1 MTNTLLYINTICHTI
16 TIWFVKKL
24 ERGIPVEL
32 DYKKLGKRIK
42 EQRLKQHLT
51 QEKLGEIVGV
61 ATSNI
66 SHIERA
72 TTQVSLS
79 SLVKIAN
86 ALDSSLDRLVCDS
99 LYSIADLYI
108 EQDISNLL
116 QGCSLAEKQ
125 IIKDIVIAAKKSL
138 KEHR

>member
-1 MTNTLLYINTICHTI
+1 M
-16 TIWFVKKL
+16 
-24 ERGIPVEL
+24 EL

-79 SLVKIAN
+79 SLVNIAN
-86 ALDSSLDRLVCDS
+86 ALDTTLDQLVCDS
-99 LYSIADLYI
+99 LNSVADIYI
-108 EQDISNLL
+108 EQDITNLL
-116 QGCSLAEKQ
+116 EGCSLAERQ
-125 IIKDIVIAAKKSL
+125 IIKDIIVATKKSL

>member
-1 MTNTLLYINTICHTI
+1 MD
-16 TIWFVKKL
+16 
-24 ERGIPVEL
+24 L
-32 DYKKLGKRIK
+32 DYKELGKRIK

-61 ATSNI
+61 NTSNI

-72 TTQVSLS
+72 ATQVSLS

-116 QGCSLAEKQ
+116 Q
-125 IIKDIVIAAKKSL
+125 
-138 KEHR
+138 

>member
-1 MTNTLLYINTICHTI
+1 MHI
-16 TIWFVKKL
+16 
-24 ERGIPVEL
+24 EL
-32 DYKKLGKRIK
+32 NYNKLGQRIK
-42 EQRLKQHLT
+42 EQRLKNHLT
-51 QEKLGEIVGV
+51 QEKLGEIVNV

-79 SLVKIAN
+79 SLVRIAN
-86 ALDSSLDRLVCDS
+86 ALNTTLDQLACDS
-99 LYSIADLYI
+99 LYSVANLYI

-116 QGCSLAEKQ
+116 QGCSLSEKQ
-125 IIKDIVIAAKKSL
+125 IIKDIIIATKKTL

>member
-1 MTNTLLYINTICHTI
+1 M
-16 TIWFVKKL
+16 
-24 ERGIPVEL
+24 EL

-61 ATSNI
+61 NTSNI

-79 SLVKIAN
+79 SLVRIAN
-86 ALDSSLDRLVCDS
+86 ALNTTLDEVACDS
-99 LYSIADLYI
+99 FYSVANLYI
-108 EQDISNLL
+108 EQDISSLL
-116 QGCSLAEKQ
+116 EGCSLAERQ

>member
-1 MTNTLLYINTICHTI
+1 M
-16 TIWFVKKL
+16 
-24 ERGIPVEL
+24 EL

-72 TTQVSLS
+72 ATQVSLS

>member
-1 MTNTLLYINTICHTI
+1 MNI
-16 TIWFVKKL
+16 
-24 ERGIPVEL
+24 EL

-61 ATSNI
+61 NTSNI

-86 ALDSSLDRLVCDS
+86 ALNTTLDQLTCDS
-99 LYSIADLYI
+99 LCSVANLYI
-108 EQDISNLL
+108 EQDITNLL
-116 QGCSLAEKQ
+116 QGCNLNEKQ
-125 IIKDIVIAAKKSL
+125 IIKDIITAAKKTL

>member
-1 MTNTLLYINTICHTI
+1 MQYLNN
-16 TIWFVKKL
+16 
-24 ERGIPVEL
+24 
-32 DYKKLGKRIK
+32 K

-61 ATSNI
+61 YTSNI

-72 TTQVSLS
+72 ATQVSLS
-79 SLVKIAN
+79 SLVRIAN
-86 ALDSSLDRLVCDS
+86 ALNTTLDQLACDS
-99 LYSIADLYI
+99 LYSVATLYV
-108 EQDISNLL
+108 EQDISSLL
-116 QGCSLAEKQ
+116 EGCSLAERQ

>member
-1 MTNTLLYINTICHTI
+1 MQYLNN
-16 TIWFVKKL
+16 
-24 ERGIPVEL
+24 
-32 DYKKLGKRIK
+32 K

-61 ATSNI
+61 NTSNI

-72 TTQVSLS
+72 ATQVSLS

-86 ALDSSLDRLVCDS
+86 TLDTTLDRLVCDS
-99 LYSIADLYI
+99 LDSVANLYI

-125 IIKDIVIAAKKSL
+125 IIKNILITTKKTL
-138 KEHR
+138 KENR

>member
-1 MTNTLLYINTICHTI
+1 M
-16 TIWFVKKL
+16 
-24 ERGIPVEL
+24 EL

-72 TTQVSLS
+72 TTQLIVS

>member
-1 MTNTLLYINTICHTI
+1 M
-16 TIWFVKKL
+16 
-24 ERGIPVEL
+24 EL

-108 EQDISNLL
+108 EQGISNLL

>member
-1 MTNTLLYINTICHTI
+1 MEI
-16 TIWFVKKL
+16 
-24 ERGIPVEL
+24 
-32 DYKKLGKRIK
+32 DYKKLGNRIK

-61 ATSNI
+61 NTSNI

-79 SLVKIAN
+79 SLVRIAN
-86 ALDSSLDRLVCDS
+86 ALNTTLDQLACDS
-99 LYSIADLYI
+99 LYSVANLYI
-108 EQDISNLL
+108 EQDISSLL
-116 QGCSLAEKQ
+116 EGCSLAERQ

>member
-1 MTNTLLYINTICHTI
+1 M
-16 TIWFVKKL
+16 
-24 ERGIPVEL
+24 EL

-42 EQRLKQHLT
+42 EQRLKKHLT
-51 QEKLGEIVGV
+51 QEKLGEIVDV

-79 SLVKIAN
+79 SLVKISN
-86 ALDSSLDRLVCDS
+86 ALDVTLDQLICDS
-99 LYSIADLYI
+99 LNPIAEIYV

-116 QGCSLAEKQ
+116 QGCSLREKQ
-125 IIKDIVIAAKKSL
+125 IIKDIIIATKKAL
-138 KEHR
+138 KEHN

>member
-1 MTNTLLYINTICHTI
+1 MQ
-16 TIWFVKKL
+16 
-24 ERGIPVEL
+24 L

-86 ALDSSLDRLVCDS
+86 ALDTTLDQLVCDS
-99 LYSIADLYI
+99 LNSVADIYI
-108 EQDISNLL
+108 EQDITNLL
-116 QGCSLAEKQ
+116 EGCSLAERQ
-125 IIKDIVIAAKKSL
+125 IIKDIIVATKKSL

>member
-1 MTNTLLYINTICHTI
+1 MPYNNNTIY
-16 TIWFVKKL
+16 KKL
-24 ERGIPVEL
+24 GRGIPVEL

-61 ATSNI
+61 NTSNV

-86 ALDSSLDRLVCDS
+86 ALDTTLDRLVCDS
-99 LYSIADLYI
+99 LYSVADLYI
-108 EQDISNLL
+108 EQDVSELL

-125 IIKDIVIAAKKSL
+125 IIKDIIIATKKTL

>member
-1 MTNTLLYINTICHTI
+1 MNI
-16 TIWFVKKL
+16 
-24 ERGIPVEL
+24 EL
-32 DYKKLGKRIK
+32 DYKALGKRIK

-51 QEKLGEIVGV
+51 QEKLGEIVDV
-61 ATSNI
+61 NTSNI

-72 TTQVSLS
+72 TTQVSLP

-86 ALDSSLDRLVCDS
+86 ALDTTLARLVCDS
-99 LYSIADLYI
+99 LDSVADIYV

-116 QGCSLAEKQ
+116 ESCSLAEKQ
-125 IIKDIVIAAKKSL
+125 IIKNIVIAAKKSL

>member
-1 MTNTLLYINTICHTI
+1 M
-16 TIWFVKKL
+16 
-24 ERGIPVEL
+24 EL

-51 QEKLGEIVGV
+51 QEQLGEIINVN
-61 ATSNI
+61 TSNI

-86 ALDSSLDRLVCDS
+86 ALGTTLDQLVCDS
-99 LYSIADLYI
+99 LNSVADIYI
-108 EQDISNLL
+108 EQDIANLL
-116 QGCSLAEKQ
+116 EGCSLAERQ
-125 IIKDIVIAAKKSL
+125 IIKDIIVATKKSL

>member
-1 MTNTLLYINTICHTI
+1 M
-16 TIWFVKKL
+16 
-24 ERGIPVEL
+24 EL

-99 LYSIADLYI
+99 IYSIADLYI
-108 EQDISNLL
+108 EQYISNQLK
-116 QGCSLAEKQ
+116 GCSLAEKQ

>member
-1 MTNTLLYINTICHTI
+1 M
-16 TIWFVKKL
+16 
-24 ERGIPVEL
+24 EL

-108 EQDISNLL
+108 EQDISNIL

>member
-1 MTNTLLYINTICHTI
+1 MN
-16 TIWFVKKL
+16 
-24 ERGIPVEL
+24 L
-32 DYKKLGKRIK
+32 DYKELGKRIK

-61 ATSNI
+61 NTSNI

-72 TTQVSLS
+72 ATQVSLS
-79 SLVKIAN
+79 SLVN
-86 ALDSSLDRLVCDS
+86 ALDTTLDCLVCDS
-99 LYSIADLYI
+99 LCSVADLYI

-116 QGCSLAEKQ
+116 QGCTLAEKQ
-125 IIKDIVIAAKKSL
+125 IIKDILITTKKTL

>member
-1 MTNTLLYINTICHTI
+1 VHI
-16 TIWFVKKL
+16 
-24 ERGIPVEL
+24 EL
-32 DYKKLGKRIK
+32 NYNKLGQRIK
-42 EQRLKQHLT
+42 EQRLKNHLT
-51 QEKLGEIVGV
+51 QEKLGEIVNV

-86 ALDSSLDRLVCDS
+86 ALGTTLDQLVSDS
-99 LYSIADLYI
+99 LNSTAEIYI

-116 QGCSLAEKQ
+116 QGCSLSEKQ
-125 IIKDIVIAAKKSL
+125 IIKDIIIATKKTL

>member
-1 MTNTLLYINTICHTI
+1 MDI
-16 TIWFVKKL
+16 
-24 ERGIPVEL
+24 EL

-42 EQRLKQHLT
+42 EQRLKNHLT
-51 QEKLGEIVGV
+51 QEKLGEIVNV

-86 ALDSSLDRLVCDS
+86 ALDVTLDQLVCDS
-99 LYSIADLYI
+99 SVPIAEIYI
-108 EQDISNLL
+108 EQDIANLL
-116 QGCSLAEKQ
+116 QGCTLSEKQ
-125 IIKDIVIAAKKSL
+125 MIKDIVAAARKTM
-138 KEHR
+138 KEHRQ

>member
-1 MTNTLLYINTICHTI
+1 MDI
-16 TIWFVKKL
+16 
-24 ERGIPVEL
+24 EL
-32 DYKKLGKRIK
+32 DYKALGKRIK

-61 ATSNI
+61 NTSNV

-86 ALDSSLDRLVCDS
+86 ALDTTLDQLVCDS
-99 LYSIADLYI
+99 LNSVANLYV

-116 QGCSLAEKQ
+116 EGCSLAEKQ
-125 IIKDIVIAAKKSL
+125 IIKDIVIAARKSL

>member
-1 MTNTLLYINTICHTI
+1 MDI
-16 TIWFVKKL
+16 
-24 ERGIPVEL
+24 EL
-32 DYKKLGKRIK
+32 DYSKLGKRIK

-51 QEKLGEIVGV
+51 QEKLGEIVDV

-79 SLVKIAN
+79 SLVRIAN
-86 ALDSSLDRLVCDS
+86 ALNTTLDQLACDS
-99 LYSIADLYI
+99 LYSVANLYI
-108 EQDISNLL
+108 EQDISSLL
-116 QGCSLAEKQ
+116 EGCSLAERQ